1 MEDTNSV
8 LSKDIKKYHK
18 SFHHTIYV
26 IIIFTIIFAILIM
39 YQIFNIQILHQQ
51 YYENILNNAR
61 QTINTLPP
69 RGRIFDRNG
78 ELLVSNEQ
86 DIIAQ
91 YYPTK
96 DLSDKEEWEL
106 AHKFSKQFNV
116 DSTLTLREEK
126 DLYVYL
132 NQKTIVAS
140 KLTDEEKK
148 DKNLDDRDID
158 KLVLERITDEELK
171 TLTLEDKSAFRVKI
185 GMNYATKSRFGVIKR
200 NLTKEEVAYLI
211 EHKEE
216 YPGFSVEF
224 DWKRTYLKND
234 LFKSVLGNVSNEI
247 QGVPKEESEYL
258 SAKGYNLNDR
268 IGISGLEKQYES
280 LLRGSENVYELSVDQ
295 NGVLHKDTVREGQNG
310 SDLYLTIDYRL
321 QEKLNTILAEELQSQ
336 KVKSDKLQHAMVSIM
351 EVDSGEVL
359 GLASQS
365 FDYNDSSRTSSFD
378 SASLTYLNGFS
389 PGSTVKGAT
398 IYMGLDTGVVYPG
411 EVILDAP
418 IYIAGT
424 PMKKSFNNFGPIN
437 EVDALRVSSNV
448 YMFHIVMR
456 LGGGVYIPNQPLTL
470 NKDIIEKM
478 RYYYT
483 SFGLGAYTNLDV
495 PNEVLGYTGTA
506 KNIGN
511 SLDYAIG
518 QYDQITLI
526 QLAQYANTIATK
538 GIKYQ
543 PFIVKKALSQNRI
556 SYEKQPTVLGIVPG
570 NLDYLDN
577 VKRGFI
583 ATGNKFDGNPIALKT
598 GTADVDSHYTSN
610 AIVSFAP
617 TDKPKISI
625 ACAVPHAVNLNTT
638 NDIKNPCHSI
648 VQKTYAAYNEL
659 YPIK

>member
-8 LSKDIKKYHK
+8 LAKDVKKYHK

-39 YQIFNIQILHQQ
+39 SQIFNIQVLNQK
-51 YYENILNNAR
+51 YYENILNSSR
-61 QTINTLPP
+61 QTIRTLPP

-91 YYPTK
+91 YYPTQSLK
-96 DLSDKEEWEL
+96 SQEKWEL
-106 AHKFSKQFNV
+106 AKKFAKQFNV

-126 DLYVYL
+126 DLYIYL
-132 NQKTIVAS
+132 NQEDIVS
-140 KLTDEEKK
+140 KKLTEEEKK
-148 DKNLDDRDID
+148 DKNLTDEAID
-158 KLVLERITDEELK
+158 KLVLERISDEELK
-171 TLTLEDKSAFRVKI
+171 TLSNEDKSAFRVKI
-185 GMNYATKSRFGVIKR
+185 GMDYATTYRFGVVKR
-200 NLTKEEVAYLI
+200 NLTKEEAAYLI

-216 YPGFSVEF
+216 YPGFGVEF
-224 DWKRTYLKND
+224 DWKRQYLKKD
-234 LFKSVLGNVSNEI
+234 LFKSVLGNVSSEL
-247 QGVPKEESEYL
+247 QGIPQEESDYL
-258 SAKGYNLNDR
+258 TAKGYNLNDR
-268 IGISGLEKQYES
+268 IGISGIEKQYET
-280 LLRGSENVYELSVDQ
+280 LLRGNENVYELSVDS
-295 NGVLHKDTVREGQNG
+295 NGVLHKQTVKEGQNG

-321 QEKLNTILAEELQSQ
+321 QEKLNSILAAELQNQ
-336 KVKSDKLQHAMVSIM
+336 KVKSDKLQHAMVAIM
-351 EVDSGEVL
+351 SVDSGEVL

-365 FDYNDSSRTSSFD
+365 FDYNDSERNSSFD

-398 IYMGLDTGVVYPG
+398 IYMGLDTGVVKPG

-418 IYIAGT
+418 IRIAGT
-424 PMKKSFNNFGPIN
+424 PSKASFYDYGPIN
-437 EVDALRVSSNV
+437 EIDALRVSSNV

-470 NKDIIEKM
+470 SKDIIEKM
-478 RYYYT
+478 RKYYT
-483 SFGLGAYTNLDV
+483 AFGLGAYTNLDV
-495 PNEVLGYTGTA
+495 PNEVLAYTGTS

-526 QLAQYANTIATK
+526 QLAQYVNTIAAK

-543 PFIVKKALSQNRI
+543 PFLVKRAVNQDSIL
-556 SYEKQPTVLGIVPG
+556 YEKKPTILGIVQG

-583 ATGNKFDGNPIALKT
+583 ATGQRFKGEPIALKT

-610 AIVSFAP
+610 AIVTFAP
-617 TDKPKISI
+617 TEKPKISI
-625 ACAVPHAVNLNTT
+625 ACAVPHAVNLRITT
-638 NDIKNPCHSI
+638 DIKNPCFSI
-648 VQKTYAAYNEL
+648 VQKVYAAYDEL
-659 YPIK
+659 YPLK